1 MALNTKR
8 ILRRLQEAERRNRDA
23 RRRNSQVARWAARQ
37 EFPFREL
44 GAIYR
49 LWLGWRAF
57 NFAKAARRHR
67 LAFRDALDADAAL
80 HRTGRRGQFAAAI
93 AASKRTKTKE
103 RPPWANDA

>member
-23 RRRNSQVARWAARQ
+23 RRHEGRVARWAGGQ

-44 GAIYR
+44 GTIYA

-57 NFAKAARRHR
+57 HFAKAIRRHR

-80 HRTGRRGQFAAAI
+80 HRTSRRGQFAAAI
-93 AASKRTKTKE
+93 EASKRTKTKE